1 MSASAPTVPT
11 AAAEQ
16 ADLLV
21 VEGLELEL
29 PRRGGDP
36 LRLLRG
42 VDLAVGRGEIL
53 GVIGE
58 SGSGK
63 TMTCRVVV
71 GAAPEQ
77 AVLTAGRV
85 MLEGGVLR
93 EPGPARRMR
102 SDRRIGMV
110 FADPHASLDPL
121 QRVGPHIAEV
131 ARLRAGLEREEARAR
146 AVELLER
153 VSIPRPRQT
162 ARLYPFELS
171 GGMAQRAM
179 IAAALAGRPTVIL
192 ADEPTSALDA
202 TVQVEVLELLRELA
216 DSERVGILLTTHD
229 MAVVARACD
238 RIAVM
243 YAGRVVEHGTAERV
257 LGDPQHPYTKLLLE
271 ARPRGRR
278 GTPLPAIPG
287 EPPLPG
293 ERQPPCS
300 FEPRCPFAQ
309 DVCRERQPPLAATRG
324 GGAALCHFAGA
335 LPERAA

>member
-1 MSASAPTVPT
+1 MSASAPTAP
-11 AAAEQ
+11 AAAGQE
-16 ADLLV
+16 DLLV

-29 PRRGGDP
+29 PRRGAGP
-36 LRLLRG
+36 LQLLRG
-42 VDLAVGRGEIL
+42 VDLAVGSGEIL

-77 AVLTAGRV
+77 AVVTDGRV
-85 MLEGGVLR
+85 TLEGGVLR
-93 EPGPARRMR
+93 ESGPVRRMR
-102 SDRRIGMV
+102 SDPRIGMV

-131 ARLRAGLEREEARAR
+131 ARLRAGLEREAAQARAI
-146 AVELLER
+146 ELLER
-153 VSIPRPRQT
+153 VSIPRPQQT

-293 ERQPPCS
+293 DWQPPCS
-300 FEPRCPFAQ
+300 FAPRCPYAQ
-309 DVCRERQPPLAATRG
+309 DACRERQPPLEATRD
-324 GGAALCHFAGA
+324 GGAALCHFVGK
-335 LPERAA
+335 LPERGA